1 MFLKLTEAS
10 STSSADPCLGLVMNA
25 GMFMGSDFA
34 IFDLVGLD
42 LGILIPSSLSGKSN
56 YKLPSLPPNII
67 RLPSL
72 SLSSTSVL
80 GTELTSSLSN
90 SNINSSESV
99 HLEGL
104 LLSGLRGFQ
113 EEVWN
118 NVTFSSLRISV
129 ARVFLPP
136 KGCRRKKQSRRSA
149 WFQSV

>member
-1 MFLKLTEAS
+1 
-10 STSSADPCLGLVMNA
+10 
-25 GMFMGSDFA
+25 MGSDFA

-113 EEVWN
+113 EEV
-118 NVTFSSLRISV
+118 
-129 ARVFLPP
+129 
-136 KGCRRKKQSRRSA
+136 
-149 WFQSV
+149 